1 MPGAAVS
8 AACGL
13 PSPRTDLETDVG
25 ASPHAKPSGTKRPAA
40 LVTPSP
46 PPKRSKGSHG
56 SPQQETD
63 DSAGDSSP
71 LSAPSDAK
79 PTPQA
84 LRHAARDKRKALHD
98 LKTKSCG
105 LLDGE
110 TVAPPATPAPSTT
123 STTGAATGRLEE
135 PEMATPEKS
144 NPQSRPW
151 SIVRMLRGIGHAML
165 VVLCGLFSKAQF
177 PLVFSITPTSS
188 PWRAPSARS
197 PRLCPLLG
205 SPSSSRRRLR
215 QLRPV
220 AGGRA
225 AVAVAVGGTK
235 RKPAAACV
243 TAPLPTAKCGTT
255 TSHAGNKLRGIEYNL
270 DPSEDSPIPSYTT
283 LPTQLAPALSVSC
296 CPSFASPPFVLVVL
310 ATAAWRRQCAQCAPS
325 CSPQSPYAHA
335 IGPSYQNCCG
345 EKACNRERAQP

>member
-1 MPGAAVS
+1 
-8 AACGL
+8 
-13 PSPRTDLETDVG
+13 
-25 ASPHAKPSGTKRPAA
+25 
-40 LVTPSP
+40 
-46 PPKRSKGSHG
+46 
-56 SPQQETD
+56 
-63 DSAGDSSP
+63 
-71 LSAPSDAK
+71 
-79 PTPQA
+79 
-84 LRHAARDKRKALHD
+84 
-98 LKTKSCG
+98 
-105 LLDGE
+105 
-110 TVAPPATPAPSTT
+110 
-123 STTGAATGRLEE
+123 
-135 PEMATPEKS
+135 MATPEKS

-225 AVAVAVGGTK
+225 AVAVAVGETK

-255 TSHAGNKLRGIEYNL
+255 TNYAGNKLCGIY
-270 DPSEDSPIPSYTT
+270 I
-283 LPTQLAPALSVSC
+283 
-296 CPSFASPPFVLVVL
+296 
-310 ATAAWRRQCAQCAPS
+310 
-325 CSPQSPYAHA
+325 
-335 IGPSYQNCCG
+335 
-345 EKACNRERAQP
+345 

>member
-1 MPGAAVS
+1 MHLEGARDIMPGAAVS

-25 ASPHAKPSGTKRPAA
+25 ASPHAKTPGTKRPAA

-46 PPKRSKGSHG
+46 PPKRSKDSHG

-123 STTGAATGRLEE
+123 STTGAATG
-135 PEMATPEKS
+135 K
-144 NPQSRPW
+144 
-151 SIVRMLRGIGHAML
+151 
-165 VVLCGLFSKAQF
+165 
-177 PLVFSITPTSS
+177 
-188 PWRAPSARS
+188 
-197 PRLCPLLG
+197 
-205 SPSSSRRRLR
+205 
-215 QLRPV
+215 
-220 AGGRA
+220 
-225 AVAVAVGGTK
+225 
-235 RKPAAACV
+235 
-243 TAPLPTAKCGTT
+243 
-255 TSHAGNKLRGIEYNL
+255 
-270 DPSEDSPIPSYTT
+270 
-283 LPTQLAPALSVSC
+283 
-296 CPSFASPPFVLVVL
+296 
-310 ATAAWRRQCAQCAPS
+310 
-325 CSPQSPYAHA
+325 
-335 IGPSYQNCCG
+335 
-345 EKACNRERAQP
+345 

>member
-1 MPGAAVS
+1 
-8 AACGL
+8 
-13 PSPRTDLETDVG
+13 
-25 ASPHAKPSGTKRPAA
+25 
-40 LVTPSP
+40 
-46 PPKRSKGSHG
+46 
-56 SPQQETD
+56 
-63 DSAGDSSP
+63 
-71 LSAPSDAK
+71 
-79 PTPQA
+79 
-84 LRHAARDKRKALHD
+84 
-98 LKTKSCG
+98 
-105 LLDGE
+105 
-110 TVAPPATPAPSTT
+110 
-123 STTGAATGRLEE
+123 
-135 PEMATPEKS
+135 MATPEKS

-215 QLRPV
+215 RLRPV

-225 AVAVAVGGTK
+225 AVAVAVGETK

-255 TSHAGNKLRGIEYNL
+255 TSYAGNKLRGIEYNL
-270 DPSEDSPIPSYTT
+270 DSSKDSPIPSYTT

>member
-1 MPGAAVS
+1 MPGASVS

-71 LSAPSDAK
+71 LSALSDEK

-84 LRHAARDKRKALHD
+84 LRHAARDKRKALRE
-98 LKTKSCG
+98 LKTTGCG

-110 TVAPPATPAPSTT
+110 SAVTVPPPATPAPSTT
-123 STTGAATGRLEE
+123 STTVAATGALEE

-177 PLVFSITPTSS
+177 PLVFSINADFQPVVGAIRALPASLSSSWQSIVLPPATPPAASGGGGGERRWW
-188 PWRAPSARS
+188 WRWGRPSANQ
-197 PRLCPLLG
+197 
-205 SPSSSRRRLR
+205 RRL
-215 QLRPV
+215 V
-220 AGGRA
+220 
-225 AVAVAVGGTK
+225 
-235 RKPAAACV
+235 
-243 TAPLPTAKCGTT
+243 
-255 TSHAGNKLRGIEYNL
+255 
-270 DPSEDSPIPSYTT
+270 
-283 LPTQLAPALSVSC
+283 
-296 CPSFASPPFVLVVL
+296 
-310 ATAAWRRQCAQCAPS
+310 
-325 CSPQSPYAHA
+325 
-335 IGPSYQNCCG
+335 
-345 EKACNRERAQP
+345 

>member
-1 MPGAAVS
+1 MHLEGARDIMPGAAVS

-13 PSPRTDLETDVG
+13 PSPRTDPETDVG
-25 ASPHAKPSGTKRPAA
+25 ASPHAKTSGTKRPAA
-40 LVTPSP
+40 VVTPSP
-46 PPKRSKGSHG
+46 DPKRPKGSHRP
-56 SPQQETD
+56 PQQETD
-63 DSAGDSSP
+63 EPAVDSPP
-71 LSAPSDAK
+71 LSALSDEK

-84 LRHAARDKRKALHD
+84 RRRAARDKQKALNE
-98 LKTKSCG
+98 LKTTGCG

-110 TVAPPATPAPSTT
+110 SAVTVPPPATPAPSTT
-123 STTGAATGRLEE
+123 STTVAATGALEE

-225 AVAVAVGGTK
+225 AVAVAVGETK

-335 IGPSYQNCCG
+335 IGPSY
-345 EKACNRERAQP
+345 